1 MKVKNMTSVRTG
13 RSVLNQFIIDD
24 VPNNMNLSLYRATC
38 KLTLYNANGTIF
50 QSYNSIICWK
60 HGKIVILDKT
70 YWNYSTT
77 TSKYRNQFL
86 GETTKETQA
95 KIDSGEYILTDL
107 N

>member
-1 MKVKNMTSVRTG
+1 MKVTNMKSASGKPV
-13 RSVLNQFIIDD
+13 VNQFITVD
-24 VPNNMNLSLYRATC
+24 NATR
-38 KLTLYNANGTIF
+38 KDYSVKMF
-50 QSYNSIICWK
+50 QSYDKIIAMITYDSGRPK
-60 HGKIVILDKT
+60 VQLDKH

-86 GETTKETQA
+86 GETTKQTQA